1 MSDEQPPGYEYGE
14 RQVPDMSA
22 VAFRVGEGRISGAI
36 SIFLGS
42 LSVLGVL
49 AFRYPTWLTT
59 AELRASYDP
68 EVLRRV
74 LQGGMVVAVVF
85 GVLTFMLNRR
95 KRLGA
100 LGVLL
105 TALAYALGGWSVEV
119 GEVAQV
125 PVSFGVDWLAL
136 DLLGSA
142 ALFIFIEK
150 LIPRYP
156 DQAVLRPEWQLDLF
170 YFALN
175 HVLIAAL
182 IVVANGFAPR
192 AFGWALNEGFQAKV
206 QSMPLGFQVL
216 FLALSADFVLYW
228 VHRAFHEIPRLWP
241 FHAVHHCAEH
251 MDWLAGSRTHLVQTL
266 IDRTLV
272 MIPLYLL
279 GTTPEALNVYV
290 VLAALQAVFT
300 HANVGVPFGP
310 LKYLIVTP
318 QYHHWHHSS
327 DQPAIDTNYAV
338 HFPLYDRL
346 FGTYHMPE
354 RHWPIS
360 YGTTK
365 PLPRTFWGQLV
376 HPFQAQLLGAD
387 APLEAVAAAPA
398 PAGPAEE
405 PPTAP

>member
-1 MSDEQPPGYEYGE
+1 MSDEQPAEYQYGE
-14 RQVPDMSA
+14 RRVEDMSE
-22 VAFRVGEGRISGAI
+22 VSFRVGEGRISGYT
-36 SIFLGS
+36 SVFLGT

-68 EVLRRV
+68 EVLRLV
-74 LQGGMVVAVVF
+74 LKGGMCVAVVF

-105 TALAYALGGWSVEV
+105 TVLAYVLGGWSVEV

-156 DQAVLRPEWQLDLF
+156 EQAVLRPEWRLDLF

-175 HVLIAAL
+175 HLLIAFL

-192 AFGWALNEGFQAKV
+192 AFGWAVNESFQAKV
-206 QSMPLGFQVL
+206 QSMPLGLQVL

-228 VHRAFHEIPRLWP
+228 VHRAFHEFPRLWP

-266 IDRTLV
+266 VDRTLV

-279 GTTPEALNVYV
+279 GTTAEALNLYV

-300 HANVGVPFGP
+300 HANVGVPTGP
-310 LKYLIVTP
+310 LKYLLVTP

-346 FGTYHMPE
+346 FGTYHMPDQ
-354 RHWPIS
+354 HWPIA

-376 HPFQAQLLGAD
+376 HPFQAQLELGAE
-387 APLEAVAAAPA
+387 PVAAPAVAPA
-398 PAGPAEE
+398 PAAEE
-405 PPTAP
+405 APPAP